1 MIYAGVEELCYEWK
15 IKFIINRKTE
25 SASEIRNPQKQE
37 NLYTTITVC
46 FFQNKK
52 ELQYAEK
59 TPRLGAQK
67 PHLKLLQH
75 LQQQVQAC
83 FSNIP
88 FCVPKCPHD

>member
-1 MIYAGVEELCYEWK
+1 MQEWKKLCYEWK

-25 SASEIRNPQKQE
+25 SASKIRNPQKQYASFKTKR
-37 NLYTTITVC
+37 NYSMQK
-46 FFQNKK
+46 QN
-52 ELQYAEK
+52 
-59 TPRLGAQK
+59 PRLGAQK